1 MIAIVVN
8 FSTLIAKCVQ
18 KVKIQILFV
27 FTTKQHFNSSLR
39 KHFYI
44 RDE

>member
-18 KVKIQILFV
+18 KVQDSNTVCIHYKTAF
-27 FTTKQHFNSSLR
+27 
-39 KHFYI
+39 
-44 RDE
+44 